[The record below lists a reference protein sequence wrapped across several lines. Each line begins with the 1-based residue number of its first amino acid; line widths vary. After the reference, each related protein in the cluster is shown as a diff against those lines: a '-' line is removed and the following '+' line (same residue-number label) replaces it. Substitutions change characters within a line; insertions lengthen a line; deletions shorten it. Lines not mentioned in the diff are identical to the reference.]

1 MGLNVKYDSI
11 KSLKKPGPPV
21 IIVAATIEAEAIANS
36 CKENQIQVEAVCDS
50 EKRKTEKD
58 YCGIKTIH
66 TPNLKSFFP
75 KARFLIASQHV
86 QECADQL
93 TDMGYNEFYSC
104 LELLENYDVKKYT
117 HKTTQEYM
125 MSRIEVCK
133 KSHKFYF
140 DDTKTYMRSLDVMV
154 TTKCSLKCR
163 NCSNLMQ
170 YYTDAKNTSHNEI
183 LKSIEILNNNVDYIS
198 EFRVIGGEPLM
209 NKGWADVVNNISVLR
224 PEAKIFVY
232 TNGTIAP
239 KDNQLESFQGKKVN
253 FTITDYGKLSRNVNK
268 MIEKLKYYNI
278 SYDRQPAE
286 DWTDCSRIKHHKRS
300 TKDLKEVFKQCCVK
314 YIYTL
319 LHGKLYRCPF
329 IANAAN
335 LNAIPDNPYNYVNLM
350 SEKKDLKKEL
360 TRLIKNSKF
369 FPACDFCDGR
379 PYDPSSKLGY
389 DGKGIIAA
397 GEQVSEPIPYKI
409 YN

>member
-1 MGLNVKYDSI
+1 M
-11 KSLKKPGPPV
+11 
-21 IIVAATIEAEAIANS
+21 
-36 CKENQIQVEAVCDS
+36 
-50 EKRKTEKD
+50 
-58 YCGIKTIH
+58 
-66 TPNLKSFFP
+66 
-75 KARFLIASQHV
+75 
-86 QECADQL
+86 
-93 TDMGYNEFYSC
+93 
-104 LELLENYDVKKYT
+104 
-117 HKTTQEYM
+117 
-125 MSRIEVCK
+125 
-133 KSHKFYF
+133 
-140 DDTKTYMRSLDVMV
+140 
-154 TTKCSLKCR
+154 
-163 NCSNLMQ
+163 
-170 YYTDAKNTSHNEI
+170 
-183 LKSIEILNNNVDYIS
+183 
-198 EFRVIGGEPLM
+198 
-209 NKGWADVVNNISVLR
+209 
-224 PEAKIFVY
+224 
-232 TNGTIAP
+232 
-239 KDNQLESFQGKKVN
+239 N